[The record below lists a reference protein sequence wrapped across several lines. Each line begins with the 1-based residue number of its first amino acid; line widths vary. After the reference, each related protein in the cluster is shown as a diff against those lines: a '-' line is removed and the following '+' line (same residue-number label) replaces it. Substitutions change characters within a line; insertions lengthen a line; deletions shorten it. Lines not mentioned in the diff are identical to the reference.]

1 MEPLIRISDE
11 KCKICYACVRTCP
24 VKAIRV
30 TGHDRLPEIDTQRCI
45 SCGSCVRVCKFDAI
59 QYIQYWEQVKEL
71 LDNKQP
77 AIAILDLS
85 YIAEFNELPDYRK
98 LIGMLRYI
106 GFQKIYDTSFAVDLL
121 AYHYRNLLSEFKGK
135 HYILSNCP
143 VVVAYVEK
151 FVPSVL
157 NNLAPMVTPM
167 TAMSKLLK
175 QTLDGNY
182 TFIYFT
188 PCIAAKEE
196 VRLQGEA
203 SPVNYVLT
211 FEELRKL
218 FAAYLVNDKMI
229 EYAET
234 ESPTGAM
241 GYLYPVS
248 NGIVQAAQIS
258 ETLLDNQIITGHGE
272 RMMMGYLK
280 DFEHHSDAIDCHF
293 NLFYC
298 KGCIA
303 GPGMTTQQNHLL
315 RRSQIIQHARQ
326 KCDANTRSKVNDNI
340 KNFLSIDITRTF
352 HDHYQSQCQPSEAQ
366 INEILLATGKKD
378 QEGEIDCKAC
388 GYESCREFA
397 AAVAQG
403 IIPPDMC
410 ITFSLQN
417 QRNYTHA
424 LKVTN
429 EKLARMQEALIE
441 SEKKMRME
449 QEMAR
454 EASEMLNAMF
464 QKLRAGIVIF
474 DNHLKII
481 RSNQSFVNIL
491 GDEAAQINEVVPG
504 LVGADLRTL
513 LPKEFIPLASYVLEH
528 NEEILNKDLS
538 TGDGFLHVSIFPIKS
553 KKIGGAILRDPF
565 QPDVR
570 KEEIISRLNEVIN
583 RHLDTVQKIGYLL
596 GEGAA
601 ETERML
607 NSIIQTFKSKDEK

>member
-1 MEPLIRISDE
+1 LEPLIRISDE
-11 KCKICYACVRTCP
+11 KCKICYACVRSCP

-30 TGHDRLPEIDTQRCI
+30 TGHDRTPEIDPRRCI
-45 SCGSCVRVCKFDAI
+45 SCGSCVRVCKFEAI
-59 QYIQYWEQVKEL
+59 HYLQHWEKVKEL
-71 LDNKQP
+71 LDNTHP
-77 AIAILDLS
+77 VIAVIDPS
-85 YIAEFNELPDYRK
+85 FVAEFSELPDYRK

-106 GFQKIYDTSFAVDLL
+106 GFEKIYDTSFAVDLL
-121 AYHYRNLLSEFKGK
+121 AYHYRNLLVEFKGK
-135 HYILSNCP
+135 HYVLANCP

-151 FVPSVL
+151 FAPSVL
-157 NNLAPMVTPM
+157 NNLAPLVTPM
-167 TAMSKLLK
+167 TAMSKLVK
-175 QTLDGNY
+175 QKMDENY
-182 TFIYFT
+182 TLIYIT

-196 VRLQGEA
+196 VRLQGETSA
-203 SPVNYVLT
+203 VDFVLT

-218 FAAYLVNDKMI
+218 FAAYQVTDKMI
-229 EYAET
+229 EYAEV

-241 GYLYPVS
+241 GYLYPIS

-258 ETLLDNQIITGHGE
+258 EALLDNRIITGHGE
-272 RMMMGYLK
+272 HMMMGYLK
-280 DFEHHSDAIDCHF
+280 DFEQHSDTIGCHF

-298 KGCIA
+298 RGCIA
-303 GPGMTTQQNHLL
+303 GPGMTCKQNHLL
-315 RRSQIIQHARQ
+315 RRAQIVQHAKQ
-326 KCDANTRSKVNDNI
+326 KCDAKTFNNVNENL
-340 KNFLSIDITRTF
+340 KNFLHIDLSRTF
-352 HDHYQSQCQPSEAQ
+352 HDHYQSQYKPTEEQ
-366 INEILLATGKKD
+366 IDEILLATGKKD
-378 QEGEIDCKAC
+378 REDEIDCRAC
-388 GYESCREFA
+388 GFDSCRDFA
-397 AAVAQG
+397 FAVAQG
-403 IIPPDMC
+403 ITTPDMC

-429 EKLARMQEALIE
+429 EKLARMQEALLE

-491 GDEAAQINEVVPG
+491 GDEAAQINEIVPG
-504 LVGADLRTL
+504 LAGADLRTL
-513 LPKEFIPLASYVLEH
+513 LPKEFIPLAGYVLEH
-528 NEEILNKDLS
+528 NEEILNKDIS
-538 TGDGFLHVSIFPIKS
+538 TGDGFLHVSIFPIKNR
-553 KKIGGAILRDPF
+553 KIAGAILRDPY

-583 RHLDTVQKIGYLL
+583 RHLDTVQKIGFLL